1 MRALLTPQV
10 YAREG
15 AVRGTGQH
23 EDLSTS
29 RCERV
34 CSGGGAQKVGAVFLA
49 AGRRVQTQT
58 GSGYGTRPAFG
69 SGISHSHSALLPPP
83 CRCVGARRGVV
94 SARFARR
101 LLVVDSIEA
110 RRARDASAF
119 P

>member
-49 AGRRVQTQT
+49 AGRPVQTQIGFRLWDQT
-58 GSGYGTRPAFG
+58 GFG

-94 SARFARR
+94 SARLARR
-101 LLVVDSIEA
+101 LLVDDSIEA